1 MLRAPRLKSDPDFMS
16 RLVDFLDYIAATQR
30 RFVIPYAE
38 SALRQRRNGLMVPLY
53 SNRLFRLLAKGASLK
68 TRRRIF

>member
-1 MLRAPRLKSDPDFMS
+1 MS

-38 SALRQRRNGLMVPLY
+38 SALRQRRNRLMVPLY
-53 SNRLFRLLAKGASLK
+53 SSRLFRLLAKSASLK
-68 TRRRIF
+68 TRRRRF